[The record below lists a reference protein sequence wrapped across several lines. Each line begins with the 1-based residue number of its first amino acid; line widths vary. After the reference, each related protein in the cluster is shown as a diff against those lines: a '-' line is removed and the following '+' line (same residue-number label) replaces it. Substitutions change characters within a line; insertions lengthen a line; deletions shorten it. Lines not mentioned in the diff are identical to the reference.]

1 MKANFQ
7 SLFKLNYRIVFSCFD
22 YFPLTLECSDIK
34 TSLQSGKIIFLGLLK
49 LDYYYINFCF
59 LSLFLK

>member
-34 TSLQSGKIIFLGLLK
+34 TSIQ
-49 LDYYYINFCF
+49 
-59 LSLFLK
+59 